1 MIINFEQEFSLL
13 ALLLLVDFLWLLLS
27 RKFHFPDYIAHILTG
42 LCLGL
47 ISSKFQL
54 TKGVSNLNTIVDF
67 QDIFTFLT
75 YLGVFFFY
83 FEFGYR
89 TLPKTYQVFL
99 SFNWQD
105 ILAFFISVSLLFSLS
120 APLVSIEKVRLVTLV
135 FLPISFLACDFAAFA
150 VQPKFNH
157 NDSHQYLEF
166 IKMTLALE
174 IVALIYFGLFDFIFF
189 LELQKVNLRLI
200 IVFCIGLM
208 LFWLIAFSR
217 LRLHFIDSMQK
228 WPIFLLIIGILLA
241 ILSFLIHFKISV
253 IIVGAICGFLLN
265 MVLKNNRIFS
275 QSIPFTV
282 TRFFIIFPMI
292 AVGSLLSQ
300 KLYLLQLLLNFLI
313 ILFILIISAF
323 LLLILRIRRRKK
335 TEWSVL
341 EMMHRG
347 EFSLLMLLWG
357 YLNNLVSAELI
368 AGVVL
373 LSILVLVFARFK
385 KLMYFFNLISFLE
398 IPENRK
404 S

>member
-241 ILSFLIHFKISV
+241 ILSF
-253 IIVGAICGFLLN
+253 
-265 MVLKNNRIFS
+265 
-275 QSIPFTV
+275 TV